1 MIDDVRLPE
10 KELLALA
17 VDFLSSKGLNEP
29 QVHSL
34 AGMLIDAQRDGSRS
48 HGLQRLPG
56 TLDTMAHPQFNKNAD
71 PRPENVSPAFVRIDE
86 QFGFSCLAAERGIVA
101 LIDNARHLGIALLAV
116 KNGFHST
123 ALWPLVERIAQAGLV
138 GLSMNPTHSWVAP
151 AGGTKGL
158 LGTNP
163 LAFAWPRHGKNPYVF
178 DFATTAA
185 SRADIAIYRSA
196 GKAIPDSWGVDTS
209 GQPTTDPAE
218 VLAGAM
224 LPFGGH
230 KGSAIATMIELLAG
244 PMIGDRTSQMSKE
257 FDQGADAAP
266 CHSELFL
273 AFSPEITGGTNVDAQ
288 AEKLFAGFAAQSAR
302 IPGERRHKIRE
313 QSSRDGIA
321 VSKVLLERIQSLIA

>member
-1 MIDDVRLPE
+1 MVVDVRLPE
-10 KELLALA
+10 KKLVTLA
-17 VDFLSSKGLNEP
+17 VDFLSSRGLNEP

-34 AGMLIDAQRDGSRS
+34 VGILIDTQRDGSRS

-71 PRPENVSPAFVRIDE
+71 PRPESISPAFVRIDA

-101 LIDNARHLGIALLAV
+101 LIEKARHLGIALLAV
-116 KNGFHST
+116 NNGFHST

-163 LAFAWPRHGKNPYVF
+163 IAFAWPRHDKNPYVF
-178 DFATTAA
+178 DFATTEAA
-185 SRADIAIYRSA
+185 RADIAMYRSA
-196 GKAIPDSWGVDTS
+196 GKEIPDSWGVNS
-209 GQPTTDPAE
+209 NGQPTTDPAE

-224 LPFGGH
+224 LPFGGY

-266 CHSELFL
+266 CHGELFL
-273 AFSPEITGGTNVDAQ
+273 AFSPEILGGANGDAQ

-302 IPGERRHKIRE
+302 VPGERRYKIRE
-313 QSSRDGIA
+313 QSARDGIA
-321 VSKVLLERIQSLIA
+321 VSKELLERIQGLMA